1 MEAETCFYVEL
12 GNEVNGTK
20 MKGGGFRSLIREF
33 DTRKKEINWIVV
45 NPMTVH
51 RRAFLFVAFDF
62 FLRWEDMCKLE
73 KKEETCREYT
83 GSNLD

>member
-33 DTRKKEINWIVV
+33 DTRKKEIN
-45 NPMTVH
+45 
-51 RRAFLFVAFDF
+51 
-62 FLRWEDMCKLE
+62 
-73 KKEETCREYT
+73 
-83 GSNLD
+83 